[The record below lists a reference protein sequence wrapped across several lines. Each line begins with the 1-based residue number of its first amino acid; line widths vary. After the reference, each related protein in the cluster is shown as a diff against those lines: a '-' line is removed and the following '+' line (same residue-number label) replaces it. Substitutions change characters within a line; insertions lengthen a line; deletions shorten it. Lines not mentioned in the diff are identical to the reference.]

1 MPSTRPASVVVTLLA
16 FSVIS
21 APAHAQPLSADVL
34 SKAKSNCLDSVAKTV
49 NRARSSL
56 KIIKSRS
63 DASGASIDIKVPMA
77 QAPWTCLT
85 TAKGEVKETYFN

>member
-1 MPSTRPASVVVTLLA
+1 
-16 FSVIS
+16 
-21 APAHAQPLSADVL
+21 
-34 SKAKSNCLDSVAKTV
+34 VAKTV

-63 DASGASIDIKVPMA
+63 DASGASIDIQVPMA